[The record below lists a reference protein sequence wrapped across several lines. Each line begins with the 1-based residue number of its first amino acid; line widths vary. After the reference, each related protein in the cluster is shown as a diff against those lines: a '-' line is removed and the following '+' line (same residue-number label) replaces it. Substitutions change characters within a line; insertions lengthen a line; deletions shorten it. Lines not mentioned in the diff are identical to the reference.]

1 MRERERQSTAVL
13 TSAIRFEA
21 SESVCSA
28 WMVQIGGGMICTDG
42 AGYAL
47 QCILS
52 RLVAML
58 CPSPTSVAVCV
69 GAIWLPV
76 GAGRAVVQACLDLV
90 IAQRQLRQAHHAR
103 TQRRHLRAGP

>member
-1 MRERERQSTAVL
+1 ML

-47 QCILS
+47 QCTLS

-58 CPSPTSVAVCV
+58 CPSPTSVA
-69 GAIWLPV
+69 A
-76 GAGRAVVQACLDLV
+76 
-90 IAQRQLRQAHHAR
+90 
-103 TQRRHLRAGP
+103 